1 MKETLTYILQAI
13 VDSPDAVLVE
23 EQDEEGTI
31 HFTVTVAKEDM
42 GKVIGKEGKVIR
54 SIRNIMKIRAIKEDK
69 RINITLAETEA
80 LSS

>member
-13 VDSPDAVLVE
+13 VDNPDAVLVE

-54 SIRNIMKIRAIKEDK
+54 SIRNVMKIRAIKEDK
-69 RINITLAETEA
+69 RINITLAETSEA
-80 LSS
+80 QE